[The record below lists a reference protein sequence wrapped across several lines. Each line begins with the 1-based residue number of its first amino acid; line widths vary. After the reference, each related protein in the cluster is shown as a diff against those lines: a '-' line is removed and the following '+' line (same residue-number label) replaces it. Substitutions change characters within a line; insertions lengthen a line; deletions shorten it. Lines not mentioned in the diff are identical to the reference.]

1 MSSYYYLLAALP
13 CLSYDGQAPLLL
25 DEFLGFVQTQVD
37 EHTLKI
43 IKSSSLLNLDLRQRA
58 HPFFRR
64 YQLWEISLRHSL
76 ALLRAQALKREAEP
90 YLRGLTLQTAA
101 FSLARQA
108 WQAADPLTAEL
119 ILGRGR
125 FQFLSD
131 LEVGY
136 QFSLVNL
143 ISYRLKLEILV
154 RKDHFKEGLG
164 QAKLIRLGQELF
176 EGLFGS

>member
-13 CLSYDGQAPLLL
+13 YLSYDGQAPFLIE
-25 DEFLGFVQTQVD
+25 EFLSFVQTQVD
-37 EHTLKI
+37 ARTLKI
-43 IKSSSLLNLDLRQRA
+43 IKSSSLLNLDLRQRV

-76 ALLRAQALKREAEP
+76 ALLRAQALKREAESH
-90 YLRGLTLQTAA
+90 LSELTLQTEALN
-101 FSLARQA
+101 LARLA
-108 WQAADPLTAEL
+108 WQAADPLAAEL

-136 QFSLVNL
+136 QFSLANL
-143 ISYRLKLEILV
+143 ISYRLKLEIIL

-164 QAKLIRLGQELF
+164 QAKLLRLGLELF
-176 EGLFGS
+176 EGIFGT